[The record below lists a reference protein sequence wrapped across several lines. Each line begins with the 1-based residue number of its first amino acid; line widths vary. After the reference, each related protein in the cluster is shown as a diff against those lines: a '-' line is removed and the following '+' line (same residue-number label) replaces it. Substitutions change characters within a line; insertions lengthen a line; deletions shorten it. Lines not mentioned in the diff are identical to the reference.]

1 MIKLIKSK
9 TKLKQNFKI
18 LDEYKECIADLINH
32 KDVKLMETY
41 IQHSNINCLEH
52 SVSVSY
58 RTFIVCKYLG
68 FNYKAVARGGLLH
81 DFFLYDWHTRKP
93 KKRLH
98 GLIHPSIAL
107 NNANE
112 RFILNEIEKDII
124 KKHMWPLTLQLPKYK
139 ESYIV
144 VLIDKYCSV
153 MEIIGLH
160 NKKGLRDFVIRLK

>member
-58 RTFIVCKYLG
+58 RAFIVCKYLG
-68 FNYKAVARGGLLH
+68 FNYKTVARGGLLH

-93 KKRLH
+93 KKGLH

-112 RFILNEIEKDII
+112 KFILNEIEKDII

-153 MEIIGLH
+153 MEIIRLH
-160 NKKGLRDFVIRLK
+160 NKKRLRDFVIRLK